1 MSKEMVLRL
10 DEVERRLLGLEQA
23 FVIMSRSIGSAS
35 NFLHRH
41 ESDSTLLQSPKTNQ
55 QIETNAVDNNQAF
68 AVMTKMTPKQHAV
81 MQMLLRGAS
90 NHEISE
96 RFNVSEN
103 TVKIHVKAIMDKLG
117 VRKRSLIV
125 LNMRSAFNDIAEDQY
140 VAMTTLS
147 KRWDLE
153 WSSKDRRI
161 NKHLYK

>member
-1 MSKEMVLRL
+1 MKKMSKEMVLRL
-10 DEVERRLLGLEQA
+10 DEVERRILGIEQA
-23 FVIMSRSIGSAS
+23 LVVMSRSISSAS
-35 NFLHRH
+35 NFLR
-41 ESDSTLLQSPKTNQ
+41 EGNSSYTSTPQ
-55 QIETNAVDNNQAF
+55 QIEKSAVDNNQAF

-81 MQMLLRGAS
+81 LQMLLRGAS

-140 VAMTTLS
+140 TAMSTLS

-153 WSSKDRRI
+153 WNSKDRRM

>member
-10 DEVERRLLGLEQA
+10 DEVERRVLGLEQA
-23 FVIMSRSIGSAS
+23 LVVMSRSIASAS
-35 NFLHRH
+35 NFLR
-41 ESDSTLLQSPKTNQ
+41 ETNSTLLQSPLTNT
-55 QIETNAVDNNQAF
+55 QIEKSAVDNNQAF

-90 NHEISE
+90 NYEIAE

-125 LNMRSAFNDIAEDQY
+125 LNMRSSFNDIAEDQY
-140 VAMTTLS
+140 IAMTTLS

-153 WSSKDRRI
+153 WNSKDRRI

>member
-10 DEVERRLLGLEQA
+10 DDVERRLLGLEQA

-35 NFLHRH
+35 NFLHRQ
-41 ESDSTLLQSPKTNQ
+41 ESDSTLLQLPKTNQ
-55 QIETNAVDNNQAF
+55 QIEMSAVDNNQAF
-68 AVMTKMTPKQHAV
+68 AVMTKMTPKQL
-81 MQMLLRGAS
+81 QMLLRGAS
-90 NHEISE
+90 NHEIAE

-140 VAMTTLS
+140 IAMTTLS

-153 WSSKDRRI
+153 WSSKDRRM